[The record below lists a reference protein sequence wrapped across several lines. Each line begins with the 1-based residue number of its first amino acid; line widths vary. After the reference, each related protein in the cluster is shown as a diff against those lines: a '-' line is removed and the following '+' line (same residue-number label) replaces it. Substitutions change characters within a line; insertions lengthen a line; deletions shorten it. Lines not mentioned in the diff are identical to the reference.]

1 MKQIADQL
9 LAINAVK
16 LQPNEPFTWASGWKS
31 PIYCD
36 NRKALSDPDVR
47 FLISET
53 LTRLVISKFNGAD
66 CIVGVATGAIAWGA
80 IVADNLDKAY
90 VRSSAKDHGL
100 QNKIEGVVK
109 PGDKVVVVEDLIS
122 TGGSSLA
129 AVQALR
135 DAGAEVLGMV
145 AIFSYQFPKAQEA
158 FIAAGCDLYA
168 ASGYTELVDVAAAQG
183 LFGETEKELLAEWRK
198 SPDTWV
204 NDLSLLSKRKGDAF
218 K

>member
-1 MKQIADQL
+1 MKQIAEQL

-16 LQPNEPFTWASGWKS
+16 LQPNDPFTWASGWKS

-36 NRKALSDPDVR
+36 NRKALSDPDAR

-53 LTRLVISKFNGAD
+53 LARLVVNKFSDAD

-80 IVADNLDKAY
+80 IVADNLYKPFAY

-109 PGDKVVVVEDLIS
+109 PGGKVVVIEDLIS

-135 DAGAEVLGMV
+135 DAGAKVLGMV

-158 FIAAGCDLYA
+158 FLAAKCDLYTT
-168 ASGYTELVDVAAAQG
+168 SGYSELLEVAAAQG
-183 LFGETEKELLAEWRK
+183 LFGEAEKELLAQWRK
-198 SPDTWV
+198 SPDTWG
-204 NDLSLLSKRKGDAF
+204 K
-218 K
+218 

>member
-1 MKQIADQL
+1 MKQIAEQL

-16 LQPNEPFTWASGWKS
+16 LQPNDPFTWASGWKS

-36 NRKALSDPDVR
+36 NRKALSDSDAR

-53 LTRLVISKFNGAD
+53 LARLVVNKFSGAD

-80 IVADNLDKAY
+80 IVAENLDKPFAY

-109 PGDKVVVVEDLIS
+109 PGDKVVVIEDLIS

-158 FIAAGCDLYA
+158 FLAAKCDLYT
-168 ASGYTELVDVAAAQG
+168 ASGYSELLEVAAAQG
-183 LFGETEKELLAEWRK
+183 LFGEAEKELLAQWRK
-198 SPDTWV
+198 SPDTWG
-204 NDLSLLSKRKGDAF
+204 K
-218 K
+218 

>member
-1 MKQIADQL
+1 MKQIAEQL

-16 LQPNEPFTWASGWKS
+16 LQPNDPFTWASGWKS

-36 NRKALSDPDVR
+36 NRKALSDPDAR

-53 LTRLVISKFNGAD
+53 LARLVVNKFSGAD

-80 IVADNLDKAY
+80 IVAENLDKPFAY

-109 PGDKVVVVEDLIS
+109 PGDKVVVIEDLIS

-158 FIAAGCDLYA
+158 FLAAKCDLYT
-168 ASGYTELVDVAAAQG
+168 ASGYSELLEVAAAQG
-183 LFGETEKELLAEWRK
+183 LFGEAEKELLAQWRK
-198 SPDTWV
+198 SPDTWG
-204 NDLSLLSKRKGDAF
+204 K
-218 K
+218 

>member
-1 MKQIADQL
+1 MKQIAEQL

-16 LQPNEPFTWASGWKS
+16 LQPNDPFTWASGWKS

-36 NRKALSDPDVR
+36 NRKALSDPDAR

-53 LTRLVISKFNGAD
+53 LARLVVNKFSVAD

-80 IVADNLDKAY
+80 IVAENLYKPFAY

-109 PGDKVVVVEDLIS
+109 PGDKVVVIEDLIS

-158 FIAAGCDLYA
+158 FLSAKCDLYT
-168 ASGYTELVDVAAAQG
+168 ASGYSELLEVAAVQG
-183 LFGETEKELLAEWRK
+183 LFGEAEKELLAQWRK
-198 SPDTWV
+198 SPDTWG
-204 NDLSLLSKRKGDAF
+204 K
-218 K
+218 

>member
-1 MKQIADQL
+1 MKQIAEQL
-9 LAINAVK
+9 LVINAVK
-16 LQPNEPFTWASGWKS
+16 LQPNNPFTWASGWKS

-36 NRKALSDPDVR
+36 NRKALSDPGAR

-53 LTRLVISKFNGAD
+53 LARLITNKFSCAD

-80 IVADNLDKAY
+80 IVAENLDKPFAY

-109 PGDKVVVVEDLIS
+109 PGDKVVVIEDLIS

-135 DAGAEVLGMV
+135 DAGTEVLGMA

-158 FIAAGCDLYA
+158 FLAAKCDLYT
-168 ASGYTELVDVAAAQG
+168 ASGYLELLEVAAAQG
-183 LFGETEKELLAEWRK
+183 LFGEAEKELLAQWRK
-198 SPDTWV
+198 SPDTWG
-204 NDLSLLSKRKGDAF
+204 K
-218 K
+218 